1 MAEVIEIG
9 SRSGAAQRKA
19 RSGAATKAQSKRLRA
34 GQPRP
39 SKTALVLGGGGFTG
53 AVYEIG
59 ALRAFDLMAVNS
71 TVNDFDIYVGT
82 SAGSFVGSMVANGIT
97 PDEMMKV
104 LDEQPESEF
113 DGVGLTTLLRPNYRG
128 YLETLVS
135 LPLKS
140 ISMLRATLPRLREM
154 SAMDFGVLLA
164 SALPSGLYS
173 TAGVGDYVRQIMSE
187 EAGRTN
193 RFQDL
198 ERELYIVA
206 TDVDTA
212 ERIVFGAPGWDHEPI
227 SKAVECSTALPIV
240 YAPVEVG
247 GRHLIDGGIPS
258 TTNIDI
264 AVENGAE
271 LIVVLNPLVPYVN
284 DFENRIPTLLG
295 SRTRRVADLG
305 MPSIAQQAFKLIAHS
320 RLHLVVDHWKEKYP
334 GVDII
339 LVEPEANDEIMFG
352 TSAMD
357 FSQRR
362 AIARHGFESVRS
374 ALAAD
379 YEHYR
384 EIAARHG
391 IEISDKRLA
400 EAPPAEGA
408 EAAEAGG
415 ATRRSA

>member
-1 MAEVIEIG
+1 MAEVIDIG
-9 SRSGAAQRKA
+9 SRS
-19 RSGAATKAQSKRLRA
+19 SGSKGGRA
-34 GQPRP
+34 RP

-82 SAGSFVGSMVANGIT
+82 SAGSFVGAMVANGIT

-113 DGVGLTTLLRPNYRG
+113 DGVGLATLLKPNYRG
-128 YLETLVS
+128 YLETLAT

-140 ISMLRATLPRLREM
+140 ISMLRAVLPRLGEM

-164 SALPSGLYS
+164 SALPAGLYS
-173 TAGVGDYVRQIMSE
+173 TEGVGKYVQQILSE
-187 EAGRTN
+187 ESGRTN

-198 ERELYIVA
+198 QRELYIVA

-212 ERIVFGAPGWDHEPI
+212 ERIVFGSEGWQEQSI
-227 SKAVECSTALPIV
+227 SKAVECSTALPVV
-240 YAPVEVG
+240 YAPVQIG
-247 GRHLIDGGIPS
+247 DRQLMDGGIPS

-264 AVENGAE
+264 AVEQGAS
-271 LIVVLNPLVPYVN
+271 LIVVVNPLVPYVN
-284 DFENRIPTLLG
+284 DFQNRIPTLLG
-295 SRTRRVADLG
+295 TRTRRVADLG

-320 RLHLVVDHWKEKYP
+320 RLHMVVEHWKEKYP

-339 LVEPEANDEIMFG
+339 LVEPEADDEIMFG
-352 TSAMD
+352 TQAMD

-379 YEHYR
+379 YEYYR
-384 EIAARHG
+384 EIAAKHG
-391 IEISDKRLA
+391 IEISGERLSEVE
-400 EAPPAEGA
+400 EAP
-408 EAAEAGG
+408 AAVNA
-415 ATRRSA
+415 

>member
-1 MAEVIEIG
+1 MAG
-9 SRSGAAQRKA
+9 RLRSGK
-19 RSGAATKAQSKRLRA
+19 
-34 GQPRP
+34 PRP

-82 SAGSFVGSMVANGIT
+82 SAGSFVGAMVANGIS
-97 PDEMMKV
+97 PDEMMNV

-113 DGVGLTTLLRPNYRG
+113 DGVGLATLLKPNYRG
-128 YLETLVS
+128 YLEMLAS

-140 ISMLRATLPRLREM
+140 ISVLRAILPRLREM
-154 SAMDFGVLLA
+154 SAMDLGVLLA
-164 SALPSGLYS
+164 SALPPGFYS
-173 TAGVGDYVRQIMSE
+173 TAGVGRYVE
-187 EAGRTN
+187 EVLTQEGGRTN
-193 RFQDL
+193 SFREL
-198 ERELYIVA
+198 ARELYIVA
-206 TDVDTA
+206 TDVDTS
-212 ERIVFGAPGWDHEPI
+212 ERIVFGETGWDDVPI

-240 YAPVEVG
+240 YAPVNVG
-247 GRHLIDGGIPS
+247 NRHLIDGGIPS

-264 AVENGAE
+264 AVENGAS
-271 LIVVLNPLVPYVN
+271 LIVVVNPLVPYVN
-284 DFENRIPTLLG
+284 DFQNRIPTLLG

-320 RLHLVVDHWKEKYP
+320 RLHMVVDHWKEKYP
-334 GVDII
+334 GVDIV
-339 LVEPEANDEIMFG
+339 LVEPEADDEIMFG

-374 ALAAD
+374 ALLDD

-384 EIAARHG
+384 EVAAKHG
-391 IEISDKRLA
+391 IEISGERLS
-400 EAPPAEGA
+400 EGQPVA
-408 EAAEAGG
+408 VAG
-415 ATRRSA
+415 

>member
-9 SRSGAAQRKA
+9 SRDAAAKAKGRSATGAKTR
-19 RSGAATKAQSKRLRA
+19 SKRLRA
-34 GQPRP
+34 GKPRP

-82 SAGSFVGSMVANGIT
+82 SAGSFVAAMVANGIS
-97 PDEMMKV
+97 PGEMMEV

-113 DGVGLTTLLRPNYRG
+113 DGVGLATLLRPNYRG
-128 YLETLVS
+128 YLETLAS

-140 ISMLRATLPRLREM
+140 VSILRAVLPRLREM
-154 SAMDFGVLLA
+154 SAMDLGVILA
-164 SALPSGLYS
+164 SALPAGLYS
-173 TAGVGDYVRQIMSE
+173 TAGVGEYVRLIMSE

-193 RFQDL
+193 HFQEL
-198 ERELYIVA
+198 ERELYIAA

-212 ERIVFGAPGWDHEPI
+212 ERIVFGSEGWDHEPI

-240 YAPVEVG
+240 YAPVEAG
-247 GRHLIDGGIPS
+247 GRHLMDGGIPS
-258 TTNIDI
+258 TTNIDV
-264 AVENGAE
+264 AVERGAG
-271 LIVVLNPLVPYVN
+271 LIVVVNPLVPYVN
-284 DFENRIPTLLG
+284 DFQNRIPTLLG

-339 LVEPEANDEIMFG
+339 LLEPEANDEIMFG

-374 ALAAD
+374 ALATD
-379 YEHYR
+379 YERYR

-391 IEISDKRLA
+391 IEISGEQLA
-400 EAPPAEGA
+400 DADAP
-408 EAAEAGG
+408 AAV
-415 ATRRSA
+415 SA